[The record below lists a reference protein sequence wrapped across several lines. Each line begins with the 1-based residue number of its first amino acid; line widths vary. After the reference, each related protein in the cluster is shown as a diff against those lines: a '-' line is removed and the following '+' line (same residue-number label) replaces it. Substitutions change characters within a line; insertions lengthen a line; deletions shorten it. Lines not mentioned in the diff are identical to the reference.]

1 MKLPRI
7 TVAILAAALA
17 ACSAPGVVQTGPNTY
32 VVSRSSAAG
41 AFTNMATLKAETV
54 REANQFAVSQG
65 KQAEGI
71 SLEEERPTT
80 GFPNVEYQFR
90 LVGGQ
95 DRGAAIPSKVEQIQ
109 IR

>member
-1 MKLPRI
+1 MKWI
-7 TVAILAAALA
+7 TWIMSATAACMLI

-32 VVSRSSAAG
+32 MVSRTDGAG
-41 AFTNMATLKAETV
+41 AFANMSKLKAETI
-54 REANQFAVSQG
+54 REANEFAAARG
-65 KQAEGI
+65 AQAEGI

-90 LVGGQ
+90 LVGGK
-95 DRGAAIPSKVEQIQ
+95 GEAIPSKVEQHQ